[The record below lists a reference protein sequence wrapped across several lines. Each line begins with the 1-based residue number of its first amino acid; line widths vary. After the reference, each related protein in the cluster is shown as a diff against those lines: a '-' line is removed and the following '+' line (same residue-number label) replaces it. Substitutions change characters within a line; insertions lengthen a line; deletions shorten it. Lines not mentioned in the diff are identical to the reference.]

1 MSTILILTGTV
12 YWLCGNNQIIY
23 YGVDREEIDYNS
35 FPKAMWFVYNL
46 LFGLSGTESFFKS
59 GGLTQAMLFWN
70 YMIMQFVMNI
80 TLMNMLIAIMGET
93 FSNQSEKKA

>member
-1 MSTILILTGTV
+1 MLILTGTV
-12 YWLCGNNQIIY
+12 YWLCGNNQVIY
-23 YGVDREEIDYNS
+23 NGVNREEIDYNS

-46 LFGLSGTESFFKS
+46 LFGLSETGSFFKG

-70 YMIMQFVMNI
+70 YIIMQFAMNI

-93 FSNQSEKKA
+93 FSNQSDKKA